1 MAWIQLLYG
10 AAVSRVKCNGLIT
23 DAFPLERLVR
33 QGCPFSAALYCLSV
47 EPLVALLKADAQIR
61 GVLIPGGGVSIVQQY
76 VDDTTITVRDVDSV
90 NRVMECF
97 ELFGKASGAKIS
109 VEKTEVL
116 WVYLMIMGVSI

>member
-1 MAWIQLLYG
+1 M
-10 AAVSRVKCNGLIT
+10 
-23 DAFPLERLVR
+23 
-33 QGCPFSAALYCLSV
+33 
-47 EPLVALLKADAQIR
+47 ALLKADAQIR

-116 WVYLMIMGVSI
+116 WV